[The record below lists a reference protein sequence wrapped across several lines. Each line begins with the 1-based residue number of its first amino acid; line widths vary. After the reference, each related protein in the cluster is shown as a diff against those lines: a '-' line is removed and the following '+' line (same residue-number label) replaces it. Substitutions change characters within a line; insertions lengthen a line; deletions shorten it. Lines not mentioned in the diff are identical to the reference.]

1 MIDEF
6 IDFFNQYGLAVL
18 NSQYLNSRDTFRT
31 PSHEEVDV
39 DDWREDV
46 SEVVEIGLERLDMGK
61 TDRVSSGSY
70 DQLYS
75 YNSYDSD
82 QRFAQLDR
90 DDDYRGGTEWK
101 LTVFPLED
109 QSGQRMVRVAKDSYG
124 NIELTFY
131 NNRHPKN
138 VTVRINPSNPRENCA
153 F

>member
-31 PSHEEVDV
+31 PRYEEVDV
-39 DDWREDV
+39 EDRREEV
-46 SEVVEIGLERLDMGK
+46 SEVVEIGLERLSMGK
-61 TDRVSSGSY
+61 TGRLTGDGY
-70 DQLYS
+70 AQLYS
-75 YNSYDSD
+75 YNPYDSD
-82 QRFAQLDR
+82 QYFAQLDR